1 MITKQTKGGGSLTQ
15 VLYEGST
22 GGSYSMENIL
32 INESDI
38 DVAFREMLSTIV
50 YTTVELQNE
59 LRVMYLPTAQRCHYV
74 FTLADLTMVFR

>member
-1 MITKQTKGGGSLTQ
+1 
-15 VLYEGST
+15 
-22 GGSYSMENIL
+22 MENIL